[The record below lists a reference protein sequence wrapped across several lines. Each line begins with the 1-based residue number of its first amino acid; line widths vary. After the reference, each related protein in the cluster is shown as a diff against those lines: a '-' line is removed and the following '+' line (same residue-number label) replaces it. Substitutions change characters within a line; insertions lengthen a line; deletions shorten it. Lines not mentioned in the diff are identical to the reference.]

1 MSWAPHI
8 TVACVIEKD
17 GNFLIVEEE
26 SFGQGVYNQPAGHVE
41 PGETLI
47 AAAIRET
54 REETGWQVKPTE
66 LLGLYVYSPPT
77 TRSLITAPAL
87 SLKPSSTIQTKP
99 WMMV

>member
-41 PGETLI
+41 PG
-47 AAAIRET
+47 ET